1 MKTWKYFSKHD
12 SKQEAL
18 GHVKASTKEQAI
30 NLAAANKNLPVE
42 SFSKLFEVQKK

>member
-1 MKTWKYFSKHD
+1 MWKYFSKHD

-18 GHVKASTKEQAI
+18 GYVKASSREEAI